1 MPVNV
6 GQGTILEATIG
17 ATLTPIAQVTEIDGP
32 EVTVG
37 TAETTNLASLYKTYR
52 AQLPDGGTV
61 SFTIQYDPAGTTH
74 TQIAEWVNVWPQQL
88 VAWSITFATA
98 GGTDKVTFSAFVT
111 KFKTI
116 GMNENDNLEA
126 ECELKISGPT
136 TWT

>member
-6 GQGTILEATIG
+6 GQGTKLSATIAG
-17 ATLTPIAQVTEIDGP
+17 TLTEIAQVTEIDGP

-37 TAETTNLASLYKTYR
+37 TTETTNLASVYKSWR

-61 SFTIQYDPAGTTH
+61 SFTIQYDPSGATH
-74 TQIAEWVNVWPQQL
+74 TQIANWVNGWPQSL
-88 VAWSITFATA
+88 VPWQILFPTVA
-98 GGTDKVTFSAFVT
+98 GTDKVTFSAFVT
-111 KFKTI
+111 KFKTK

-136 TWT
+136 VWT